1 MLEDTYFV
9 SNKLQRKLSLRCEA
23 FSFSAWYETHATCVS
38 TQFANSL
45 QNSILHSFKE
55 REKERRKRENN
66 LVYFSAF
73 RDFHELAKGL
83 RKIIAAL
90 QLRPRRSASGG
101 LFYEM
106 QYSKEA
112 NELRKTPSCSIL
124 ELLTFRLRLTLNNS
138 TSAFY

>member
-1 MLEDTYFV
+1 MKPT
-9 SNKLQRKLSLRCEA
+9 QRVCLPNLPILSRIV
-23 FSFSAWYETHATCVS
+23 YY
-38 TQFANSL
+38 
-45 QNSILHSFKE
+45 IHSK
-55 REKERRKRENN
+55 REKKKGENGCTA
-66 LVYFSAF
+66 LKKYFGAF

-83 RKIIAAL
+83 GKIIAAL

>member
-55 REKERRKRENN
+55 REKERRKRVYCFKEIIWYISVPFVTFMN
-66 LVYFSAF
+66 LP
-73 RDFHELAKGL
+73 K
-83 RKIIAAL
+83 
-90 QLRPRRSASGG
+90 AS
-101 LFYEM
+101 E
-106 QYSKEA
+106 K
-112 NELRKTPSCSIL
+112 
-124 ELLTFRLRLTLNNS
+124 LLLHYN
-138 TSAFY
+138 

>member
-55 REKERRKRENN
+55 RKRKEKTG
-66 LVYFSAF
+66 V
-73 RDFHELAKGL
+73 
-83 RKIIAAL
+83 
-90 QLRPRRSASGG
+90 
-101 LFYEM
+101 
-106 QYSKEA
+106 
-112 NELRKTPSCSIL
+112 
-124 ELLTFRLRLTLNNS
+124 LL
-138 TSAFY
+138 